1 MTCVVR
7 FKMPYLFCS
16 ELLQNK
22 SVGIYKTG
30 MRCLSKLYNEDI
42 LVINVIFLKAYY
54 LLLIVQIYI
63 HISIIY
69 HLYLIIDQEMFGS

>member
-30 MRCLSKLYNEDI
+30 IRCLSKLYNEDI

-54 LLLIVQIYI
+54 LLLIVQICTYI
-63 HISIIY
+63 Y
-69 HLYLIIDQEMFGS
+69 YLSFIPYY